1 MPLSQIQQQKL
12 EQQQQQKLTH
22 QQLIALRLLEM
33 PIARLEE
40 DIEAV
45 MDDNPALEKDFS
57 YENDTLYDNENE
69 NESESEAE
77 SATVPDNSLS
87 GATDP
92 TLSDVLF
99 DLDDD
104 NHQDYS
110 SSPIGE
116 FTPTDSAGI
125 DNLMDQLR
133 ETVLTDTERTIM
145 EYLIGSLD
153 SDGLLR
159 KDIDIIVDE
168 LAIYNYI
175 DTTEEEVTKIL
186 HKLQTFDPAG
196 IGAQTLQEC
205 LLLQIDRL
213 PHSDMHDMMRT
224 VITDHYDEFMK
235 KHWDKIQSSLHIDAD
250 DTAMLMK
257 ALRKLNPK
265 PGSSINES
273 VTEVNDQ
280 ITPDIIIEKDEEGN
294 VTFSINRGN
303 MPELKVSDDYLDE
316 LHTYEKM
323 PDSQSNR
330 SMREAKAYYKEKVEK
345 ANWYIEALRQRYRT
359 MTLCTR
365 AILQWQKRYFV
376 DGDEAELRPMVLRDI
391 AEKTGLDISTVSRY
405 SNQKYAETPWGI
417 KSMRFFFT
425 DGYTNED
432 GEEMATR
439 KIRLKLKEIIDA
451 EDKKKPLSDEALTKA
466 MAAAGFPV
474 ARRTITKYREKLGI
488 PVARLRK

>member
-1 MPLSQIQQQKL
+1 M
-12 EQQQQQKLTH
+12 QKLTH

-45 MDDNPALEKDFS
+45 MDDNPALEKD
-57 YENDTLYDNENE
+57 YDSEIDYDYGNNGNENE
-69 NESESEAE
+69 DENNEVAE
-77 SATVPDNSLS
+77 FGDDTPTLPD
-87 GATDP
+87 DK

-110 SSPIGE
+110 FSPMGE
-116 FTPTDSAGI
+116 MSQSDRGGLDIFM
-125 DNLMDQLR
+125 NQLR
-133 ETVLTDTERTIM
+133 ETVLTDTERSIM

-159 KDIDIIVDE
+159 KNIDIIVDE

-175 DTTEEEVTKIL
+175 DTTEEEVTHIL
-186 HKLQTFDPAG
+186 HKLQQFDPAG
-196 IGAQTLQEC
+196 IGAQSLQEC
-205 LLLQIDRL
+205 LLLQIERL
-213 PHSDMHDMMRT
+213 PQSNLRDMMRT

-235 KHWDKIQSSLHIDAD
+235 KHWDKIQSSLHIDAE

-316 LHTYEKM
+316 LRSYEKM

-376 DGDEAELRPMVLRDI
+376 DGDETELRPMVLRDI

-451 EDKKKPLSDEALTKA
+451 EDKRKPLSDEALTKA